1 MSSEK
6 TELSVGTKGEI
17 YTTKIIREKTGLHP
31 GEKAVAHVEEG
42 RLIIEPKPTS
52 LSLLRKKRMAPPV
65 SPEEMRQHRR
75 DLSERLK
82 ER

>member
-1 MSSEK
+1 LSEK

-17 YTTKIIREKTGLHP
+17 YTTKSIREKTGLHP
-31 GEKAVAHVEEG
+31 GEKAIAHVEEG

-52 LSLLRKKRMAPPV
+52 LSLLRKKRTADPV
-65 SPEEMRQHRR
+65 TPEEMRQHRR
-75 DLSERLK
+75 ELSERLK

>member
-1 MSSEK
+1 MSEK

-17 YTTKIIREKTGLHP
+17 YTTKMIREKTGLRP
-31 GEKAVAHVEEG
+31 GEKAIAQVEEG
-42 RLIIEPKPTS
+42 RLIIEPKPTG
-52 LSLLRKKRMAPPV
+52 LSLLRKKRTAGPV

-75 DLSERLK
+75 ELSERLK